1 MPPGQRMSKAMATGR
16 LADKSAV
23 KRPLPASSRRQQ
35 VVDLLREA
43 IITGQLVAG
52 HQLKQDQLSDEFG
65 VSPAPIREAFGH
77 LASEGL
83 VEHIPNH
90 GVFVTDVSA
99 DEFLGV
105 LLPVRMAIESYAV
118 PLAASQMSD
127 ETFAELGRL
136 VEAME
141 DGAKS
146 GDLSAINE
154 YDVRF
159 HELTIE
165 SAGSVHALQLWRS
178 VQPRIRAQIYRLSPR
193 HQNLKEI
200 AAEHR
205 KLLDALKRNNTDELL
220 RTIEEHIVISA
231 ADLLK
236 RADVETSERAPIKR
250 PRRTTGVRKAAGT
263 A

>member
-1 MPPGQRMSKAMATGR
+1 MPPVQPVSQAGPLAGKRTAT
-16 LADKSAV
+16 
-23 KRPLPASSRRQQ
+23 RPLPAASRRQQ
-35 VVDLLREA
+35 VVDLLRES

-52 HQLKQDQLSDEFG
+52 QQLKQDQLGAQFG
-65 VSPAPIREAFGH
+65 VSPAPIREAFRQ

-118 PLAASQMSD
+118 PLAASQMTE
-127 ETFAELGRL
+127 ETFAELERL
-136 VEAME
+136 IEAME
-141 DGAKS
+141 KGATS
-146 GDLSAINE
+146 GDLAAINE

-205 KLLDALKRNNTDELL
+205 KLLGALKRNNTAELL
-220 RTIEEHIVISA
+220 HEIEEHIVDSA
-231 ADLLK
+231 TDLLQ
-236 RADVETSERAPIKR
+236 RTDG
-250 PRRTTGVRKAAGT
+250 RTTTAGT

>member
-1 MPPGQRMSKAMATGR
+1 MPPDQRMSEAGLNRQVPGKIT
-16 LADKSAV
+16 L

-43 IITGQLVAG
+43 IITGELVAG
-52 HQLKQDQLSDEFG
+52 HQLKQDQLSEEFG
-65 VSPAPIREAFGH
+65 VSPAPIREAFRH

-105 LLPVRMAIESYAV
+105 LLPVRVAIESYAV
-118 PLAASQMSD
+118 PLAASQMNE
-127 ETFAELGRL
+127 ETFAELDRL
-136 VEAME
+136 VAAME
-141 DGAKS
+141 DGARS
-146 GDLSAINE
+146 GDLNAINE

-165 SAGSVHALQLWRS
+165 SAGSVHALQLWQS

-193 HQNLKEI
+193 HQNLTEI

-205 KLLDALKRNNTDELL
+205 KLLDALKRNDTAELL
-220 RTIEEHIVISA
+220 EAIEEHIVGSA
-231 ADLLK
+231 TELLK
-236 RADVETSERAPIKR
+236 RADVHTTVPSIQRRSPGNGRTAETA
-250 PRRTTGVRKAAGT
+250 
-263 A
+263 

>member
-1 MPPGQRMSKAMATGR
+1 MPPGQHTSQTGR
-16 LADKSAV
+16 LADKRAV

-43 IITGQLVAG
+43 IITGQFAAG
-52 HQLKQDQLSDEFG
+52 HQLKQDQLAEEFG
-65 VSPAPIREAFGH
+65 VSPAPIREAFRH

-83 VEHIPNH
+83 VEHFPNH

-99 DEFLGV
+99 EEFLGV

-127 ETFAELGRL
+127 ETLAELERL
-136 VEAME
+136 VQAME
-141 DGAKS
+141 ESAES
-146 GDLSAINE
+146 GDLAAINE

-193 HQNLKEI
+193 HQNLTEI

-205 KLLDALKRNNTDELL
+205 KLLDALKRNDANELPQA
-220 RTIEEHIVISA
+220 IEEHIVESA
-231 ADLLK
+231 TKLLK
-236 RADVETSERAPIKR
+236 RADVR
-250 PRRTTGVRKAAGT
+250 PHRLSFPQEATGT